1 MNGTGLA
8 SIGILMGTV
17 VSFLGLLFYVL
28 RQRSD
33 ADAKLDKQRD
43 LVVDLK
49 ERIAVRDSTIA
60 QYAEKAKDDE
70 HVMKLLED
78 DRDRLSAVVK
88 TQDERL
94 SQVLQ
99 EIEQATPATGPQL
112 AAHLRSRLQNLSA
125 LSGPAPTP
133 APKDGNRH

>member
-1 MNGTGLA
+1 VNGTGLA

-28 RQRSD
+28 RQRSE

-43 LVVDLK
+43 IVVDLR

-60 QYAEKAKDDE
+60 QYVEKAKDDE
-70 HVMKLLED
+70 HVMKLLEQ

-99 EIEQATPATGPQL
+99 EIEQSAPATGPQL

-125 LSGPAPTP
+125 LPGPAASATSTN
-133 APKDGNRH
+133 GGRH